1 MVRLTWVGRLHTS
14 QVNLEITLGWDS
26 PFQLSV
32 EGGKGTVHISGACQK
47 KTWSDGDGLLGCLVC
62 A

>member
-1 MVRLTWVGRLHTS
+1 MVRLTGWAFTHCT

>member
-32 EGGKGTVHISGACQK
+32 EGGKGTVHISGAFQK